1 MDIRTWITEQL
12 LNDTLVGLRVGQSYM
27 VRVRPDLT
35 NPKLFYETCVDDA
48 WRMIGEIEG
57 SKDD

>member
-1 MDIRTWITEQL
+1 
-12 LNDTLVGLRVGQSYM
+12 M

>member
-1 MDIRTWITEQL
+1 MNIRTWINKHL
-12 LNDTLVGLRVGQSYM
+12 LVDTICGLRVGQSYL
-27 VRVRPDLT
+27 VRVRPDLA

-48 WRMIGEIEG
+48 WEMIGEIEE